1 MDFETYLRNK
11 KIDPVVFEKAEPM
24 LWYEFKTVYDLVHP
38 DSFTAQKLFLINGI
52 RRKYPLQ
59 QEESE
64 SKTGNT
70 MTGDMSEKI
79 VKPKPKIPVQ
89 SSASE
94 RAKPQMIPKAKISP
108 KIKKKE

>member
-11 KIDPVVFEKAEPM
+11 KIDPVIFEKEEPM
-24 LWYEFKTVYDLVHP
+24 LWYEFKTVYEQVHP

-59 QEESE
+59 QEASE
-64 SKTGNT
+64 SKTG
-70 MTGDMSEKI
+70 DMDEKT
-79 VKPKPKIPVQ
+79 VKPKPKMPVQ

-94 RAKPQMIPKAKISP
+94 KAKPRMIPKVKISP

>member
-1 MDFETYLRNK
+1 MDFEAYLRNK
-11 KIDPVVFEKAEPM
+11 KIDPVNFQERESI
-24 LWYEFKTVYDLVHP
+24 LWHEFKTLFDQVHP

-59 QEESE
+59 QEASE
-64 SKTGNT
+64 SKTG
-70 MTGDMSEKI
+70 DMDEKI
-79 VKPKPKIPVQ
+79 VKPKPKIPGP

-94 RAKPQMIPKAKISP
+94 KAKPRMMPKVKISP

>member
-11 KIDPVVFEKAEPM
+11 KIDPVVFQEKEPM
-24 LWYEFKTVYDLVHP
+24 LWHEFKTVYDQIHP
-38 DSFTAQKLFLINGI
+38 DSFTAQKLFLINRI

-59 QEESE
+59 EEAAE
-64 SKTGNT
+64 NKADNAVTEN
-70 MTGDMSEKI
+70 MDEKI
-79 VKPKPKIPVQ
+79 VKPKPKIPAQ

-94 RAKPQMIPKAKISP
+94 KAKPRVMPKVKISP

>member
-11 KIDPVVFEKAEPM
+11 KIDPVIFEKEEPM
-24 LWYEFKTVYDLVHP
+24 LWYEFKTVYEQVHP

-59 QEESE
+59 QEASE
-64 SKTGNT
+64 SKTGNPV
-70 MTGDMSEKI
+70 TGDMDEKI

-94 RAKPQMIPKAKISP
+94 KAKPRMMPKVKISP

>member
-11 KIDPVVFEKAEPM
+11 KIDPVIFEKEEPM
-24 LWYEFKTVYDLVHP
+24 LWYEFKTVYEQVHP

-59 QEESE
+59 QEISE
-64 SKTGNT
+64 SKTD
-70 MTGDMSEKI
+70 DMDEKA
-79 VKPKPKIPVQ
+79 VKPKSKIPVQ

-94 RAKPQMIPKAKISP
+94 KAKPRIIPKVKISP

>member
-11 KIDPVVFEKAEPM
+11 KIDPVIFEKEEPM
-24 LWYEFKTVYDLVHP
+24 LWYEFKMVYEQVHP

-59 QEESE
+59 QEASE
-64 SKTGNT
+64 SKTG
-70 MTGDMSEKI
+70 DMGEKI
-79 VKPKPKIPVQ
+79 VKPNPKVPVQ

-94 RAKPQMIPKAKISP
+94 TAKSRMMPKVKISP
-108 KIKKKE
+108 RIKKKE

>member
-11 KIDPVVFEKAEPM
+11 KIDPVIFEKEEPM
-24 LWYEFKTVYDLVHP
+24 LWYEFKMVYEQVHP

-59 QEESE
+59 QEASE
-64 SKTGNT
+64 SKTG
-70 MTGDMSEKI
+70 DMDEKA
-79 VKPKPKIPVQ
+79 VKPKPKMPVQ

-94 RAKPQMIPKAKISP
+94 KAKPRMMPKVKISP